1 VEAIMR
7 RRDFLAQVT
16 AAAMAGAVLPVFDL
30 GAAEPP
36 AAGGPSVAVATGGD
50 PAGLTRRAV
59 EALGGM
65 GAFVTSG
72 QRVVVKPNI
81 GWDRTVEQAANTHP
95 EVVRALCEMC
105 LAAGAK
111 QVQVFDHTCNKAEA
125 CYANSGIAAACAAI
139 GDARVRCE
147 QLDKRRWS
155 TIAIKDGL
163 KLTEWDF
170 YRDALE
176 ADVYI
181 NVPIAK
187 HHGLTKLSLGLKNIM
202 GVISGKRGSLH
213 QDIGVKLADL
223 HRVLRTHLTVMDATR
238 ILLRG
243 GPQGGDL
250 KDVKVLDTVAASTD
264 PVAIDAW
271 ATTLFG
277 LTPADIPY
285 IGAAAAAG
293 LGEMDLAKITVRA
306 V

>member
-1 VEAIMR
+1 
-7 RRDFLAQVT
+7 
-16 AAAMAGAVLPVFDL
+16 
-30 GAAEPP
+30 
-36 AAGGPSVAVATGGD
+36 
-50 PAGLTRRAV
+50 
-59 EALGGM
+59 
-65 GAFVTSG
+65 
-72 QRVVVKPNI
+72 
-81 GWDRTVEQAANTHP
+81 
-95 EVVRALCEMC
+95 
-105 LAAGAK
+105 
-111 QVQVFDHTCNKAEA
+111 
-125 CYANSGIAAACAAI
+125 
-139 GDARVRCE
+139 
-147 QLDKRRWS
+147 
-155 TIAIKDGL
+155 
-163 KLTEWDF
+163 
-170 YRDALE
+170 LE